1 MSIPKLKDLLKEVD
15 FNKPPRKVG
24 GVAIVS
30 EGQILLVKRSE
41 SAGKYPN
48 FWAVPM
54 GHVEEN
60 ESFKEGAAREFKEE
74 TMLDIDSDSLVYLD
88 TLKDSK
94 YNRILKLYM
103 VELPNQPEPQLDS
116 EHTEYGYYDSQSLP
130 RPMERKLKTVLEL
143 KTWV

>member
-1 MSIPKLKDLLKEVD
+1 MSIPKLLDLLELEVR
-15 FNKPPRKVG
+15 KPKRIG
-24 GVAIVS
+24 GVVVKS
-30 EGQILLVKRSE
+30 EGQVLLVRRAE
-41 SAGKYPN
+41 NAGKYPN

-54 GHVEEN
+54 GHVEDDEK
-60 ESFKEGAAREFKEE
+60 FIDGAAREFKEE

-103 VELPNQPEPQLDS
+103 VELPKQPEPQLDS

-130 RPMERKLKTVLEL
+130 RPMERKLKTVL
-143 KTWV
+143 

>member
-1 MSIPKLKDLLKEVD
+1 MSIPKLKSLIEASID
-15 FNKPPRKVG
+15 KPSKIG
-24 GVAIVS
+24 GVVVKS
-30 EGQILLVKRSE
+30 EGKLLLTKRSE
-41 SAGKYPN
+41 LAGKYPN

-54 GHVEEN
+54 GHIEDGEK
-60 ESFKEGAAREFKEE
+60 FIDGAAREFKEE

-94 YNRILKLYM
+94 YNRILKLYT